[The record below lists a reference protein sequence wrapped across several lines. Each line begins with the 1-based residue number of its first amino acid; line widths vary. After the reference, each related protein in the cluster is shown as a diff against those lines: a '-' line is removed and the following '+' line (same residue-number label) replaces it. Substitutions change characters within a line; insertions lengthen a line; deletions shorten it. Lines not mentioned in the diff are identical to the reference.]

1 MTMIEMKKFDDTK
14 LTDKTIVEMLPE
26 LEEEALLDA
35 SQEDSIEWAQ
45 GMLKHYD
52 PGSIHEMPKYGI
64 TLQIIS
70 EGTARCISVFDHS
83 YCMFML
89 QMMIATFDQA
99 DLTLEIDP
107 YTVLRPY
114 ETPEEQ
120 DSEHEVTQTAINESF
135 AIEVV

>member
-1 MTMIEMKKFDDTK
+1 MTMIEMKKYDDTK

-52 PGSIHEMPKYGI
+52 PGSIHDMPKYGI

-70 EGTARCISVFDHS
+70 EGTDRCISVFDHS

-89 QMMIATFDQA
+89 QMMIATFDHA
-99 DLTLEIDP
+99 DLTLEVDP

-114 ETPEEQ
+114 EAPEEQ
-120 DSEHEVTQTAINESF
+120 DSEHEVTQTAINETF

>member
-1 MTMIEMKKFDDTK
+1 MTMIEMKKYDDTK

-52 PGSIHEMPKYGI
+52 PGSIHDMPKYGI

-89 QMMIATFDQA
+89 QMMIATFDHA

-120 DSEHEVTQTAINESF
+120 DSEHEETQTAINESF

>member
-1 MTMIEMKKFDDTK
+1 MTMIEMKKYGDTK

-52 PGSIHEMPKYGI
+52 PGSIHDMPKYGI

-70 EGTARCISVFDHS
+70 EGTARCISVFDHP
-83 YCMFML
+83 YCMLML
-89 QMMIATFDQA
+89 QMMRTSFDHA
-99 DLTLEIDP
+99 DLTLEVDP

-120 DSEHEVTQTAINESF
+120 DSEHEVTQTTIDEAF

>member
-1 MTMIEMKKFDDTK
+1 MTMIEMKKYDDTK
-14 LTDKTIVEMLPE
+14 LTDRTIVEMLPE

-52 PGSIHEMPKYGI
+52 PGSIHDMPKYGI

-83 YCMFML
+83 YCMLML
-89 QMMIATFDQA
+89 QMMIATFDHA

-120 DSEHEVTQTAINESF
+120 DSEQEVTQNTINEAF

>member
-52 PGSIHEMPKYGI
+52 TGSIHDMPKYGI

-89 QMMIATFDQA
+89 QMMIATFDHA

>member
-1 MTMIEMKKFDDTK
+1 MTMIEMKKYDDTK

-64 TLQIIS
+64 ILQIIS

-83 YCMFML
+83 YCMFIL
-89 QMMIATFDQA
+89 QMMIATFDHA
-99 DLTLEIDP
+99 DLTLEVDP

-114 ETPEEQ
+114 EAPEEQ
-120 DSEHEVTQTAINESF
+120 DSEHEVTQTAINETF

>member
-1 MTMIEMKKFDDTK
+1 MTMIEMKKYDDTK
-14 LTDKTIVEMLPE
+14 LTDRTIVEMLPE

-52 PGSIHEMPKYGI
+52 PGSIHDMPKYGI

-83 YCMFML
+83 YCMLML
-89 QMMIATFDQA
+89 QMMIATFDHA

>member
-1 MTMIEMKKFDDTK
+1 MTMIEMKKYDDTIIAN
-14 LTDKTIVEMLPE
+14 KTIVEMLPE
-26 LEEEALLDA
+26 LGEEALLDA

-52 PGSIHEMPKYGI
+52 PGSIHDMPKYGI

-83 YCMFML
+83 YCMFIL
-89 QMMIATFDQA
+89 QMMIATFDHA

>member
-1 MTMIEMKKFDDTK
+1 MTMIEMKKYDDTK

-52 PGSIHEMPKYGI
+52 PGSIHDMPKYGI
-64 TLQIIS
+64 TLQIITAN
-70 EGTARCISVFDHS
+70 TARCISVFDHS
-83 YCMFML
+83 YCMLML
-89 QMMIATFDQA
+89 QMMIATFDHA
-99 DLTLEIDP
+99 DLTLEVDP

-114 ETPEEQ
+114 EAPEEQ
-120 DSEHEVTQTAINESF
+120 DSGHEVTQTAINESF

>member
-1 MTMIEMKKFDDTK
+1 MTMIEMKKYDDTK
-14 LTDKTIVEMLPE
+14 LTDKAIVEMLPE
-26 LEEEALLDA
+26 LEEKALLDA

-52 PGSIHEMPKYGI
+52 PGSIHDMPKYGI
-64 TLQIIS
+64 TLQIITAN
-70 EGTARCISVFDHS
+70 TARCISVFDHS
-83 YCMFML
+83 YCMLML
-89 QMMIATFDQA
+89 QMMIATFDHA
-99 DLTLEIDP
+99 DLTLEVDP

-120 DSEHEVTQTAINESF
+120 DSGHEVTQTAINESF

>member
-1 MTMIEMKKFDDTK
+1 MIEMKKYDDTK

-52 PGSIHEMPKYGI
+52 PGSIHDMPKYGI

-83 YCMFML
+83 YCMLML
-89 QMMIATFDQA
+89 QMMIATFDHA
-99 DLTLEIDP
+99 DLTLEVDP

-114 ETPEEQ
+114 EAPEEQ
-120 DSEHEVTQTAINESF
+120 DSGHEVTQTAINESF

>member
-1 MTMIEMKKFDDTK
+1 
-14 LTDKTIVEMLPE
+14 MLPE

-52 PGSIHEMPKYGI
+52 TGSIHDMPKYGI

-89 QMMIATFDQA
+89 QMMIATFDHA

>member
-1 MTMIEMKKFDDTK
+1 MTMIEMKKYDDTK

-52 PGSIHEMPKYGI
+52 PGSIHDMPKYGI

-83 YCMFML
+83 YCMLML
-89 QMMIATFDQA
+89 QMMIATFDHA

>member
-1 MTMIEMKKFDDTK
+1 MTMIEMKKYDDTK
-14 LTDKTIVEMLPE
+14 LTDKAIVEMLPE
-26 LEEEALLDA
+26 LEEKALLDA

-52 PGSIHEMPKYGI
+52 PGSIHDMPKYGI

-83 YCMFML
+83 YCMLML
-89 QMMIATFDQA
+89 QMMIATFDHA